1 MAGYTSIDPCEGVL
15 LPGSNGATLSGV
27 TITGTGGQFAC
38 TAALLAVGLQVVIS
52 GTFGGT
58 GSITGYSNPTTYLIS
73 ATNGSTTF
81 TLTTLAGV
89 ALVTTA
95 GTPTGL
101 TYTISA
107 VWQCNAG
114 ILGTTP
120 GQAYDSLLFGVYIQ
134 FAAGPPVLTIGG
146 FEDVNETPAPLLVS
160 GSTTIDYFWMPPA
173 PVLNSFAPF
182 TFTPSVGGKI
192 FVFMRA
198 YNGPEKPGT
207 RVTD

>member
-15 LPGSNGATLSGV
+15 LQGANGATLSGV
-27 TITGTGGQFAC
+27 VITGTAGQFSC
-38 TAALLAVGLQVVIS
+38 TAAALFVGLQVVIS

-81 TLTTLAGV
+81 TLVTLGGA

-107 VWQCNAG
+107 TWQCNAG
-114 ILGTTP
+114 ILGTTV

-146 FEDVNETPAPLLVS
+146 LEDINDTAQSLTVS
-160 GSTTIDYFWMPPA
+160 GSTTLDYFWMPPA
-173 PVLNSFAPF
+173 PILNSFAAY
-182 TFTPSVGGKI
+182 TFTPTVSGKI
-192 FVFMRA
+192 WVFMRA
-198 YNGPEKPGT
+198 YNGPERPQT
-207 RVTD
+207 RITT